1 MKKVF
6 LFMMAMICALA
17 VFAQK
22 GDLNLNDPIKA
33 DPNVVIG
40 KLDNGLTYYIRKN
53 TYPKISAR
61 TPTRRIVWSSVSR

>member
-1 MKKVF
+1 MKKVL
-6 LFMMAMICALA
+6 LFIAAVFCALA

-40 KLDNGLTYYIRKN
+40 NWT
-53 TYPKISAR
+53 TA
-61 TPTRRIVWSSVSR
+61 